1 MNHIV
6 RRLTG
11 LLMCCLLLLS
21 MLPAASLAAA
31 PALTD
36 LAADRQSDTTGLV
49 SFTSDVGGKLPHE
62 VLEAGGTASGNGPA
76 AAACWRGANT
86 LTLEGLTSRAKD
98 IYIRPASTVKQQIT
112 L

>member
-11 LLMCCLLLLS
+11 LSMCRPSPPS

-49 SFTSDVGGKLPHE
+49 SFTSDVEG
-62 VLEAGGTASGNGPA
+62 EATPTRYWRPEERPRANGETGSGSLLA
-76 AAACWRGANT
+76 GANT
-86 LTLEGLTSRAKD
+86 LRHWRG
-98 IYIRPASTVKQQIT
+98 
-112 L
+112 